1 MTGILLLSGCSSM
14 LERDYSVVSPHPEHP
29 ITEQDSSTIRAETYQ
44 DLVSAVL
51 YLVSQHTETGSI
63 RLVNYTDDV
72 EADLARACLEVATE
86 DPLGCYAVD
95 YIKHDYSRVVTT
107 YEANIYIMYSKTKE
121 QVQSIASVTGSNAIR
136 EELQTALTAFAP
148 EVVLRVGYFAEDE
161 VYIAQLI
168 RQAYYNT
175 PEAALGM
182 PVSAI
187 TLYPESGR
195 QRIVEIT
202 LSYSGTVAGLKEKQ
216 QALQE
221 TAAQITAP
229 LQDKPVGLARIT
241 ALQDVFPS
249 SVKTR
254 AEGGATAWDALC
266 GDGADSEGTAL
277 ALALLCGNLECTCT
291 VTEGTHD
298 GAPVFFCI
306 LSPNADTV
314 LYADFSRDE
323 APQLYQEA
331 EFTALGYAWNASD
344 TDH

>member
-1 MTGILLLSGCSSM
+1 MTGILVLSGCSSM

-107 YEANIYIMYSKTKE
+107 YEANIYITYSKTKE

-161 VYIAQLI
+161 AYIAQLI
-168 RQAYYNT
+168 RQAYYDT

-182 PVSAI
+182 PTSEI
-187 TLYPESGR
+187 TLYPDSGR

-202 LSYSGTVAGLKEKQ
+202 LSYDGTVAGLNEKQ
-216 QALQE
+216 QALQA
-221 TAAQITAP
+221 AAQEITTP
-229 LQDKPVGLARIT
+229 LLDESAGLARLT
-241 ALQDVFPS
+241 ALQGVFFS
-249 SVKTR
+249 SVNTR
-254 AEGGATAWDALC
+254 TEGGVTAWDALC
-266 GDGADSEGTAL
+266 GDGANSEGTAL
-277 ALALLCGNLECTCT
+277 ALALLCGNLACTCA

-298 GAPVFFCI
+298 GAPVFFCVV
-306 LSPNADTV
+306 SPSADTV

-323 APQLYQEA
+323 APQLYTEA
-331 EFTALGYAWNASD
+331 EFSALGYAWNTSE
-344 TDH
+344 TG